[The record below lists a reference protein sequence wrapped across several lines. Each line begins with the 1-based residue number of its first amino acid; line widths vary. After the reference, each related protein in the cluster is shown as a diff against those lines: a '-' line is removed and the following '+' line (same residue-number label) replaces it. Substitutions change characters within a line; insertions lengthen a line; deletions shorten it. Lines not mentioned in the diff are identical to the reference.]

1 VTPFVSSFFLLI
13 SVRLRV
19 VDSTYLASGY
29 PSGFERTCAFIS
41 CALFDSQKFGGN
53 ENIDLRRD
61 ALHSA
66 RCLSVR
72 VSVRPSHAGIL
83 SKRLNISCN
92 FFSPLDSRTIL
103 VFLIP
108 NSMAILRR
116 DPPSDGVECM
126 GCVKKLFFGY
136 RFMSEITQGTDI
148 VTMECE

>member
-1 VTPFVSSFFLLI
+1 MVIVKLSECTGTGCAMMPLNSPGGSTTEGRGVTPFVSSFFLLI

-92 FFSPLDSRTIL
+92 FFFTI
-103 VFLIP
+103 
-108 NSMAILRR
+108 
-116 DPPSDGVECM
+116 G
-126 GCVKKLFFGY
+126 
-136 RFMSEITQGTDI
+136 
-148 VTMECE
+148 